1 MIKLMLANSGLDRHT
16 MRPSSRRARN
26 IARNIARSRRLATV
40 GREDGG
46 SSAVSNAAVRGGL
59 HRPDELAT
67 TPR

>member
-16 MRPSSRRARN
+16 MRPSSRR
-26 IARNIARSRRLATV
+26 ARNIARSRRLATV

-59 HRPDELAT
+59 HRPDGLAT